1 MTRQEAQVDL
11 GVIIGL
17 ISIGGVD
24 AYILI
29 DLGSTHSYI
38 SVDFAKYIDKELSML
53 DSQLIISMLVGGHFI
68 ADLVFRNY
76 DVIIEG
82 QNL

>member
-1 MTRQEAQVDL
+1 ME
-11 GVIIGL
+11 I
-17 ISIGGVD
+17 D

-29 DLGSTHSYI
+29 DPSSTHSYI

-53 DSQLIISMLVGGHFI
+53 DSQLIISMPVGGHFI
-68 ADLVFRNY
+68 VDLVFRNC
-76 DVIIEG
+76 DIIIEG

>member
-17 ISIGGVD
+17 ISISGID

-29 DLGSTHSYI
+29 DPSSTHSYI
-38 SVDFAKYIDKELSML
+38 SIDFAKYIDK
-53 DSQLIISMLVGGHFI
+53 
-68 ADLVFRNY
+68 
-76 DVIIEG
+76 
-82 QNL
+82 